1 MEWGT
6 EVSVET
12 KNADMGFL
20 WCLLGILVGL
30 VPWCSE
36 WIKLPE
42 ERISQT
48 GFPFFLPLFFGNH
61 WLEHAACLVHLSHA
75 QLRMYQLLLFLFAH
89 PSHMF
94 LKTSLHTRHYSS
106 YGSDRDSREAQ
117 TLASTCWQFA
127 GAVNIVANYI
137 TGYVITQIGP
147 KDAMSI
153 KRFLLIP
160 CPRKPSL
167 LH

>member
-1 MEWGT
+1 
-6 EVSVET
+6 
-12 KNADMGFL
+12 
-20 WCLLGILVGL
+20 
-30 VPWCSE
+30 
-36 WIKLPE
+36 
-42 ERISQT
+42 
-48 GFPFFLPLFFGNH
+48 
-61 WLEHAACLVHLSHA
+61 
-75 QLRMYQLLLFLFAH
+75 MYQLLLFLFAH

-137 TGYVITQIGP
+137 TGYVIIQIGP